1 MISRAER
8 ERRERQSERDRVM
21 RMREMEERSGLSRWT
36 IKRAAD
42 KGEIT
47 LVKLTTNSVGARESE
62 FWRWVDSKQMKVA

>member
-36 IKRAAD
+36 IVRAAD